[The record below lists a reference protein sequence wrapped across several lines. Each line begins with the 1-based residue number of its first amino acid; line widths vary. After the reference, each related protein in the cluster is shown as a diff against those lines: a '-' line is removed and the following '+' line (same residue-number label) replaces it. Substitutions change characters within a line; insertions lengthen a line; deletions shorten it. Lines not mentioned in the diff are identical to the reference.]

1 MAVKYRLI
9 ERKNLGNDKTE
20 TPKKQYAQV
29 IYGDIVEFETFLEE
43 VADGSGVGSAQVK
56 AVLDRINI
64 VLKRN
69 LAQGRRVN
77 VGELGNFRFGVGSTG
92 TPTTEEFTTSLI
104 KEPKV
109 VFSPGKALRKRNSP
123 NRKAGV
129 AKTAKALTRS
139 KISISIRGGFMLS
152 IRKSTVL
159 FPI

>member
-29 IYGDIVEFETFLEE
+29 IYGDLVEFETFLEE
-43 VADGSGVGSAQVK
+43 VADGSGVGSAQV
-56 AVLDRINI
+56 NI

-109 VFSPGKALRKRNSP
+109 VFSPGKALRIAKKLTNFEKKELSEPQSGGSQDSESP
-123 NRKAGV
+123 DE
-129 AKTAKALTRS
+129 
-139 KISISIRGGFMLS
+139 I
-152 IRKSTVL
+152 
-159 FPI
+159 

>member
-29 IYGDIVEFETFLEE
+29 VYGDLVEFETFLEE

-69 LAQGRRVN
+69 LSQGRRVN

-92 TPTTEEFTTSLI
+92 AATTEEFSNNLI

-109 VFSPGKALRKRNSP
+109 VFSPGKALRVSKNSPFSKKRNFP
-123 NRKAGV
+123 KRRTQVEEIAR
-129 AKTAKALTRS
+129 APTRS
-139 KISISIRGGFMLS
+139 K
-152 IRKSTVL
+152 T
-159 FPI
+159 

>member
-29 IYGDIVEFETFLEE
+29 VYGDLVEFETFLEE

-69 LAQGRRVN
+69 LSQGRRVN

-92 TPTTEEFTTSLI
+92 AATTEEFSNNLI
-104 KEPKV
+104 YVHVLPRSHRY
-109 VFSPGKALRKRNSP
+109 FRIS
-123 NRKAGV
+123 AGV
-129 AKTAKALTRS
+129 TAAPKQPTAVVDLPAKMFPSRTQRS
-139 KISISIRGGFMLS
+139 RGS
-152 IRKSTVL
+152 SVSR
-159 FPI
+159 P

>member
-29 IYGDIVEFETFLEE
+29 VYGDLVEFETFLEE

-69 LAQGRRVN
+69 LSQGRRVN
-77 VGELGNFRFGVGSTG
+77 VELGNFRFGVGSTG
-92 TPTTEEFTTSLI
+92 APTTEEFTTSLI

-109 VFSPGKALRKRNSP
+109 VFSPGKALRIAKKLTNFEKKELSEPQSGGSQDSESP
-123 NRKAGV
+123 DE
-129 AKTAKALTRS
+129 
-139 KISISIRGGFMLS
+139 I
-152 IRKSTVL
+152 
-159 FPI
+159 

>member
-29 IYGDIVEFETFLEE
+29 VYGDLVEFETFLEE

-69 LAQGRRVN
+69 LSQGRRVN

-92 TPTTEEFTTSLI
+92 AATTEEFSNNLI

-109 VFSPGKALRKRNSP
+109 VFSPGKPLRVSKNLAVFEKAKLPEAENPSGGDSVSP
-123 NRKAGV
+123 DE
-129 AKTAKALTRS
+129 
-139 KISISIRGGFMLS
+139 I
-152 IRKSTVL
+152 
-159 FPI
+159 

>member
-29 IYGDIVEFETFLEE
+29 VYGDLVEFETFLEE

-69 LAQGRRVN
+69 LSQGRRVN

-92 TPTTEEFTTSLI
+92 APTTEEFTTSLI

-109 VFSPGKALRKRNSP
+109 VF
-123 NRKAGV
+123 
-129 AKTAKALTRS
+129 
-139 KISISIRGGFMLS
+139 
-152 IRKSTVL
+152 
-159 FPI
+159 

>member
-29 IYGDIVEFETFLEE
+29 VYGDLVEFETFLEE

-69 LAQGRRVN
+69 LSQGRRVN
-77 VGELGNFRFGVGSTG
+77 VWGRLYGSRYHRGV
-92 TPTTEEFTTSLI
+92 LQ
-104 KEPKV
+104 
-109 VFSPGKALRKRNSP
+109 
-123 NRKAGV
+123 
-129 AKTAKALTRS
+129 
-139 KISISIRGGFMLS
+139 
-152 IRKSTVL
+152 
-159 FPI
+159 

>member
-29 IYGDIVEFETFLEE
+29 VYGDLVEFETFLEE

-69 LAQGRRVN
+69 LSQGRRVN

-92 TPTTEEFTTSLI
+92 A
-104 KEPKV
+104 
-109 VFSPGKALRKRNSP
+109 GKALRIAKKLTNFEKKELSEPQSGGSQDSESP
-123 NRKAGV
+123 DE
-129 AKTAKALTRS
+129 
-139 KISISIRGGFMLS
+139 I
-152 IRKSTVL
+152 
-159 FPI
+159 

>member
-9 ERKNLGNDKTE
+9 ERKNLGNYKTE

-29 IYGDIVEFETFLEE
+29 IYGDLVEFETFLEE

-92 TPTTEEFTTSLI
+92 APTTEEFTTSLI

-109 VFSPGKALRKRNSP
+109 VFSPGKALRIAKKLANFEKKELSEPQNGGSQDSESP
-123 NRKAGV
+123 DE
-129 AKTAKALTRS
+129 
-139 KISISIRGGFMLS
+139 I
-152 IRKSTVL
+152 
-159 FPI
+159 

>member
-29 IYGDIVEFETFLEE
+29 VYGDLVEFETFLEE

-69 LAQGRRVN
+69 LSQGRKVN

-92 TPTTEEFTTSLI
+92 AATTEEFSNNLI

-109 VFSPGKALRKRNSP
+109 VFSPGKALRVSKKLAVFEKAKLPEAENPSGGDSESP
-123 NRKAGV
+123 DE
-129 AKTAKALTRS
+129 
-139 KISISIRGGFMLS
+139 I
-152 IRKSTVL
+152 
-159 FPI
+159 

>member
-29 IYGDIVEFETFLEE
+29 VYGDLVEFETFLEE

-69 LAQGRRVN
+69 LSQGRRVN

-92 TPTTEEFTTSLI
+92 APTTEEFTTSLI

-109 VFSPGKALRKRNSP
+109 VFSPGKALENS
-123 NRKAGV
+123 
-129 AKTAKALTRS
+129 
-139 KISISIRGGFMLS
+139 
-152 IRKSTVL
+152 
-159 FPI
+159 

>member
-29 IYGDIVEFETFLEE
+29 IYGYLVEFETFLEE
-43 VADGSGVGSAQVK
+43 VADGSGVGS
-56 AVLDRINI
+56 

-109 VFSPGKALRKRNSP
+109 VFSPGKALRIAKKLTNFEKKELSEPQSGGSQDSESP
-123 NRKAGV
+123 DE
-129 AKTAKALTRS
+129 
-139 KISISIRGGFMLS
+139 I
-152 IRKSTVL
+152 
-159 FPI
+159 

>member
-29 IYGDIVEFETFLEE
+29 IYGYLVEFETFLEE

-92 TPTTEEFTTSLI
+92 TPTTDLI

-109 VFSPGKALRKRNSP
+109 VFSPGKALRIAKKLTNFEKKELSEPQSGGSQDSESP
-123 NRKAGV
+123 DE
-129 AKTAKALTRS
+129 
-139 KISISIRGGFMLS
+139 I
-152 IRKSTVL
+152 
-159 FPI
+159 